1 VPEAEDHLEEHGTAE
16 GAPAERHDWE
26 IIDDDRA
33 EVASRRSFDSARYSA
48 APSTAGTD
56 VEDLDDGTDGF
67 MDASAVANGL
77 HNSHRPL
84 DVAIK
89 EKTKRLFGLV
99 KLGSN
104 AFSPSSKR
112 KSLQNQNKEARDRE
126 IREVKALPPGPG
138 LDSRASLEFDSQS
151 RRTSISS
158 IASLRGMTRSE
169 PQPPQPTQSV
179 GPGSSPSK
187 SEASMGRRP
196 SVSASSAASGRTGR
210 RASIASQLGASP
222 QPGGRK
228 LSILKRTV
236 SGRSTRAEVD
246 EDAVIGVL
254 EGGVDHRE
262 GVYDSSKKQRVP
274 SWVS

>member
-1 VPEAEDHLEEHGTAE
+1 MG
-16 GAPAERHDWE
+16 GAAAERHDGE
-26 IIDDDRA
+26 ILDDDRA

-56 VEDLDDGTDGF
+56 VEDLDDGNDGF

-112 KSLQNQNKEARDRE
+112 RSLQNQNKEARGRE
-126 IREVKALPPGPG
+126 IPEVREVKALPPGPG

-158 IASLRGMTRSE
+158 IASLRGLTRSE
-169 PQPPQPTQSV
+169 PQPLQAV

-187 SEASMGRRP
+187 SDASMGRRP
-196 SVSASSAASGRTGR
+196 SVSASSAASGWTGR
-210 RASIASQLGASP
+210 RSSIASQLGASP

-274 SWVS
+274 SWVG

>member
-1 VPEAEDHLEEHGTAE
+1 VE
-16 GAPAERHDWE
+16 GAPVERHDGE
-26 IIDDDRA
+26 TLDDDRA
-33 EVASRRSFDSARYSA
+33 EVASRRSFDSARSARYSA

-56 VEDLDDGTDGF
+56 VEDLDDGADGF
-67 MDASAVANGL
+67 MDASAAANGL

-126 IREVKALPPGPG
+126 TREVREVKALPPGPG

-158 IASLRGMTRSE
+158 IASLRGLTRSE
-169 PQPPQPTQSV
+169 PQPPQPTQPFQAV

-187 SEASMGRRP
+187 SDASMGLAQQRR
-196 SVSASSAASGRTGR
+196 VGQVADLRLR
-210 RASIASQLGASP
+210 RNWAP
-222 QPGGRK
+222 H
-228 LSILKRTV
+228 LSR
-236 SGRSTRAEVD
+236 
-246 EDAVIGVL
+246 
-254 EGGVDHRE
+254 EGGSCP
-262 GVYDSSKKQRVP
+262 SSNALSLADQRGP
-274 SWVS
+274 RSMRML

>member
-1 VPEAEDHLEEHGTAE
+1 VE
-16 GAPAERHDWE
+16 GAPVERHDGE
-26 IIDDDRA
+26 TLDDDRA
-33 EVASRRSFDSARYSA
+33 EVASRRSFDSARSARYSA

-56 VEDLDDGTDGF
+56 VEDLDDGADGF
-67 MDASAVANGL
+67 MDASAAANGL

-126 IREVKALPPGPG
+126 TREVREVKALPPGPG

-158 IASLRGMTRSE
+158 IASLRGLTRSE
-169 PQPPQPTQSV
+169 PQPPQPTQPFQAV

-187 SEASMGRRP
+187 SDASMGRRP
-196 SVSASSAASGRTGR
+196 SASASSAASGWTGR
-210 RASIASQLGASP
+210 RSSIASQLGASP

-236 SGRSTRAEVD
+236 SGRSTRAEVN
-246 EDAVIGVL
+246 EDAVIGAL

-274 SWVS
+274 SWVG